1 MDFLKRFFPYS
12 FKANGLVAFIITLII
27 YAVIDVVCGFIIGLL
42 SKIAIIGPIFGLL
55 GSLVGLYA
63 LVGIVLA
70 ILVFLKVLK

>member
-12 FKANGLVAFIITLII
+12 FRATELVSFIITLII

-42 SKIAIIGPIFGLL
+42 AKLPIIGVIFGLL

-63 LVGIVLA
+63 IIGIVLA
-70 ILVFLKVLK
+70 ILVFLKLLK